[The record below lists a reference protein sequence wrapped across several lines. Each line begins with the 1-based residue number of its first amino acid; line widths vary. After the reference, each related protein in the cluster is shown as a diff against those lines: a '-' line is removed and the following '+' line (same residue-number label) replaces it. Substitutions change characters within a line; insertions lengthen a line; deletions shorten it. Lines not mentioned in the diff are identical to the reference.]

1 MASKL
6 LLQRRLFRFLRQ
18 SQESLYS
25 FSSSSSIQ
33 RSSFHSAKQTE
44 ILGFS
49 TSSRSFCSRKS
60 SLVDESNA
68 PAPIDYTSLLQEGEF
83 HRLAE
88 STIHSLQ
95 EKFED
100 YGDFIDLDGFDIDY
114 AVILSSRWWLIVVS
128 RALIRGM
135 GILIIFVVIVFL
147 PCIKFWNLWCGAFY
161 CLLNNVDEL
170 C

>member
-88 STIHSLQ
+88 STIHM
-95 EKFED
+95 
-100 YGDFIDLDGFDIDY
+100 
-114 AVILSSRWWLIVVS
+114 R
-128 RALIRGM
+128 
-135 GILIIFVVIVFL
+135 
-147 PCIKFWNLWCGAFY
+147 
-161 CLLNNVDEL
+161 EL
-170 C
+170 